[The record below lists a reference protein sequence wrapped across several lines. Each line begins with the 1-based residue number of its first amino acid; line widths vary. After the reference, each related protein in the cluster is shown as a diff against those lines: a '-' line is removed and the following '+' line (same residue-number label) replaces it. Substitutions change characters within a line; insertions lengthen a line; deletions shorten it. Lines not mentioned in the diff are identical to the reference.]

1 MEWLLEQARK
11 SAGVE
16 ATVVAPEG
24 VELVRRTNGTQS
36 WLFALNH
43 SNEDV
48 QVPLDGPGHD
58 LLSQT
63 RVEKSLRLAPRQV
76 AIVQQPAR

>member
-1 MEWLLEQARK
+1 MEWLMEQVRK
-11 SAGVE
+11 SAGVN

-24 VELVRRTNGTQS
+24 VELVRRTNGMQT

-43 SNEDV
+43 SSEEV
-48 QVPLDGPGHD
+48 QIPLDRPGYE

-63 RVEKSLRLAPRQV
+63 NLEGTLQLMPMQV
-76 AIVQQPAR
+76 AIVKQPAS